1 MNILLYLFI
10 FILKILENMI
20 ATLRIII
27 INNNKKILGA
37 LLQFTGTMIWI
48 LGTSLVIVDITKDIF
63 KIFIFAFGSAV
74 GSYLG
79 SKIEEKLALGTNLI
93 ICISRYDLSFK
104 IRSYNYDVTVLSS
117 NGINKSIF
125 THLIVTPRY
134 KASNLINLIKEL
146 DDNALI
152 TLESTSLI
160 NGGYK

>member
-10 FILKILENMI
+10 FVCKIIENMI

-37 LLQFTGTMIWI
+37 LLQFANTMIWL
-48 LGTSLVIVDITKDIF
+48 LGTSLVIVNINEDVF
-63 KIFIFAFGSAV
+63 KIIVFALGSAV

-93 ICISRYDLSFK
+93 ICISKYNLSDE
-104 IRSYNYDVTVLSS
+104 IRKNDYAITTIKGEGIS
-117 NGINKSIF
+117 NKIF
-125 THLIVTPRY
+125 THLIITPRY
-134 KASNLINLIKEL
+134 KVSNLIYIIKKIDKDAVIAKERT
-146 DDNALI
+146 A
-152 TLESTSLI
+152 LI